1 MKIKTSRWFTLAAS
15 CIVTLC
21 IGSVYAWSAFAAPM
35 SVYLSSFTGGE
46 TPNLAIIFTVV
57 SAVGPITMI
66 SGGYINDR
74 LGPKLV
80 LLAGGLLFGGGMFA
94 ASYVRSVAAL
104 VLTFG
109 LGCGLGLGL
118 IYGVTVSNT
127 VKLFPDRS
135 GFAGGIITAA
145 CGAGSI
151 IASPLVSALVKVY
164 PVTSVFRWLGVGM
177 LVILCTSALVI
188 ESAPRSAQPAKTGA
202 SASSAAGEYTYREM
216 LREPDAYRMLLTL
229 TCGAFAGTMVISQ
242 AFQIAQ
248 GMMGLTTATASA
260 AVSVIALCNTAGRLL
275 SGTLSDRLGSGRT
288 LQITFVLSL
297 LSCILLFI
305 CREGQSVLFFFCLS
319 IVGLAFGGIMG
330 VYPGFT
336 AQRFGRRHNSV
347 NYGIMFIGFALS
359 GLAAPTAMNLIVER
373 SGRFQPAFLVSA
385 VLSLAG
391 ILLILPLCRS
401 KTRARASR

>member
-1 MKIKTSRWFTLAAS
+1 MKTKHSRWLTLAAS
-15 CIVTLC
+15 CIITLC

-35 SVYLSSFTGGE
+35 SVYLSAFNGGE
-46 TPNLAIIFTVV
+46 APNLAIVFTVV
-57 SAVGPITMI
+57 SAVGPVTMI

-94 ASYVRSVAAL
+94 AGYVRSVAAL

-109 LGCGLGLGL
+109 LGCGFGLGL

-135 GFAGGIITAA
+135 GFAGGVITAA

-151 IASPLVSALVKVY
+151 IASPLVGVLTQAH
-164 PVTSVFRWLGVGM
+164 PVTTVFRWLGIGM
-177 LVILCTSALVI
+177 LVILCASALVI
-188 ESAPRSAQPAKTGA
+188 EPAPRGA
-202 SASSAAGEYTYREM
+202 PPSAAKADSADTQECTYREM

-229 TCGAFAGTMVISQ
+229 TCGAFAGMMVISQ
-242 AFQIAQ
+242 AFQITQ
-248 GMMGLTTATASA
+248 GMMNSNVAAASA
-260 AVSVIALCNTAGRLL
+260 AVSAIALCNTAGRLL
-275 SGTLSDRLGSGRT
+275 SGVLSDRLGPGRT
-288 LQITFVLSL
+288 LQVTFVLSL
-297 LSCILLFI
+297 IACLLLFS
-305 CREGQSVLFFFCLS
+305 CREGQLALFFLCLS
-319 IVGLAFGGIMG
+319 VVGLAFGGIMG

-359 GLAAPTAMNLIVER
+359 GLAAPTAMNLIAER
-373 SGRFQPAFLVSA
+373 SGRFQSAFLVSA
-385 VLSLAG
+385 ALSLAG
-391 ILLILPLCRS
+391 MLLIRPLCRGNPHP
-401 KTRARASR
+401 RASR